1 MQEEQK
7 CKGAEVQE
15 TSWVLGI
22 TGGSLLQEHNA
33 GGKGGQGLILHFIPG
48 AGQATGNGNY

>member
-33 GGKGGQGLILHFIPG
+33 GKGGQGLILRFIPG

>member
-22 TGGSLLQEHNA
+22 TGGSLLQERTT
-33 GGKGGQGLILHFIPG
+33 GGKGGQNFILHFILG
-48 AGQATGNGNY
+48 VGQATGNGNY